1 MSGGFGGAGTGRR
14 LALVGGFAGRFS
26 LACTLTSTLACALC
40 GGLAVPQL
48 ELGAQRLAITF
59 AALVG
64 AAVGVLAV
72 ALARSLV
79 ACAVAALMGNV
90 TVASQGRFHA
100 LAAGGALVAPFR
112 RHQTAGAVAN
122 QVALAHGEQGFAD
135 HRPACGIVVAQQR
148 LVQTATALALG
159 DEDIAPFAAHL
170 V

>member
-1 MSGGFGGAGTGRR
+1 M
-14 LALVGGFAGRFS
+14 GGFASWF
-26 LACTLTSTLACALC
+26 ALTSILACALS

-48 ELGAQRLAITF
+48 ELGAQRLAIAL

-64 AAVGVLAV
+64 AAASVLTI

-90 TVASQGRFHA
+90 AMASQGRFHP
-100 LAAGGALVAPFR
+100 LAAGGALVTPFR
-112 RHQTAGAVAN
+112 RHQTARAIAN

-135 HRPACGIVVAQQR
+135 HRPACGVVVAQQR
-148 LVQTATALALG
+148 LVQAATALALG
-159 DEDIAPFAAHL
+159 NKHIATGAAHL

>member
-1 MSGGFGGAGTGRR
+1 MS
-14 LALVGGFAGRFS
+14 GFAGRFA
-26 LACTLTSTLACALC
+26 LACTVTSTLACTLS

-48 ELGAQRLAITF
+48 ELGAQRLAIAL

-79 ACAVAALMGNV
+79 ACAIATLMFASLLRHWAM
-90 TVASQGRFHA
+90 ASQGRFQP
-100 LAAGGALVAPFR
+100 LAAGGALVAPLIPTFW
-112 RHQTAGAVAN
+112 RHQTAGAIAN
-122 QVALAHGEQGFAD
+122 QMALAHGEQGFAD

-148 LVQTATALALG
+148 LVQAATALALG
-159 DEDIAPFAAHL
+159 DKHIAPLAAHL